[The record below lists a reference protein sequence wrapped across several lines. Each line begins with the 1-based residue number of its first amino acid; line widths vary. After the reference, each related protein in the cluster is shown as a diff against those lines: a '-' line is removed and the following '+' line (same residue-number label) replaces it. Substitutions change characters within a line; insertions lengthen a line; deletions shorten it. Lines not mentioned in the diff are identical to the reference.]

1 MKKALA
7 LLLTTAILAATLTA
21 CGESNDKSS
30 AATAEATT
38 GESTNQ
44 SSAQEQT
51 ATISSGWLDTYQSTN
66 GDKEIVLT
74 VTDTGGIVDIDG
86 APIKLTARAEYANEI
101 QLIDGD
107 GNVIHLTR
115 FSDNSID
122 KRYDFAVTA
131 KDDPATQIIGSTFMQ
146 RGSDVTASA
155 PPANSSSQSDNVAD
169 GDAQGSGAGTFP
181 YIYITYRA
189 QEYDGILIFQKP
201 NEEGLPTEIVI
212 DGKTYALEDFN
223 IVYIAEQGKWT
234 GGGTGINPDGDI
246 GFSVSG
252 NNEKWMLW
260 ISGAFDMTSA
270 YFGDGTQ
277 SDDDTGSSTKSYS
290 FLGIVY
296 KHENLDLTFTLQTPD
311 ANGYPTEIV
320 INGVTY
326 DETVTFDN
334 ETYAL
339 ENVSVSEAFGS
350 TEVSADWNAKER
362 GFALL
367 IQSDG
372 DSWKM
377 VGPGICSG
385 YYYPEQ

>member
-1 MKKALA
+1 MKKTIALTLA
-7 LLLTTAILAATLTA
+7 LMLTIAFAGCSGA
-21 CGESNDKSS
+21 NDTKSGAS
-30 AATAEATT
+30 AD
-38 GESTNQ
+38 Q
-44 SSAQEQT
+44 SSTQEQT
-51 ATISSGWLDTYQSTN
+51 ATISSDWLGTYHSTN

-74 VTDTGGIVDIDG
+74 VTSIGGTVEIDG
-86 APIKLTARAEYANEI
+86 SNSELTAKAEYANEI
-101 QLIDGD
+101 QLVDGD
-107 GNVIHLTR
+107 GSVVHLTR
-115 FSDNSID
+115 SSDNSID

-131 KDDPATQIIGSTFMQ
+131 KDDPATQIISSTFMQ
-146 RGSDVTASA
+146 R
-155 PPANSSSQSDNVAD
+155 D
-169 GDAQGSGAGTFP
+169 GDAAAPEQPENDNSQSSDDTGSNDPDSGVEIFP
-181 YIYITYRA
+181 YIDITYRA

-223 IVYIAEQGKWT
+223 IVYIDEQGKWT

-270 YFGDGTQ
+270 YFGDGDQ
-277 SDDDTGSSTKSYS
+277 SGNDTGNSAKSYS

-296 KHENLDLTFTLQTPD
+296 KNENLDLTFALQTPD
-311 ANGYPTEIV
+311 ENGYPTEIV

-339 ENVSVSEAFGS
+339 EKVDISEAFGS
-350 TEVSADWNAKER
+350 TEVTADWQAKGR
-362 GFALL
+362 RFSLL
-367 IQSDG
+367 LQSDG

-385 YYYPEQ
+385 YYHPE

>member
-1 MKKALA
+1 MKKAFL
-7 LLLTTAILAATLTA
+7 LLLTTTILAISLTA
-21 CGESNDKSS
+21 CGGNNDTKPDAS
-30 AATAEATT
+30 A
-38 GESTNQ
+38 GQ
-44 SSAQEQT
+44 PSAHEQT
-51 ATISSGWLDTYQSTN
+51 VTISSDWHGTYQSTD
-66 GDKEIVLT
+66 GDKDIVLT

-86 APIKLTARAEYANEI
+86 APTKLTARAEYVNEI

-107 GNVIHLTR
+107 GSVLHLTR
-115 FSDNSID
+115 FSDNPVD

-155 PPANSSSQSDNVAD
+155 PPANNSSQSDNVAVD
-169 GDAQGSGAGTFP
+169 DAQGSNEGTFP
-181 YIYITYRA
+181 YIDITYRA

-223 IVYIAEQGKWT
+223 IVYIAEQDKWW
-234 GGGTGINPDGDI
+234 GGGTGKHSDGDI

-277 SDDDTGSSTKSYS
+277 SGDDTGNAKSYP

-311 ANGYPTEIV
+311 ENGCPTEIV

-339 ENVSVSEAFGS
+339 
-350 TEVSADWNAKER
+350 
-362 GFALL
+362 
-367 IQSDG
+367 
-372 DSWKM
+372 
-377 VGPGICSG
+377 
-385 YYYPEQ
+385 